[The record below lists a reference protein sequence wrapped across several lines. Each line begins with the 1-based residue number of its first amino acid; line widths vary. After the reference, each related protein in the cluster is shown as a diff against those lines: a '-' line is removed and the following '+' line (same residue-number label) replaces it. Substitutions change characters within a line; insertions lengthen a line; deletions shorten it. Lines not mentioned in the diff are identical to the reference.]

1 MTVLKYTLKQYAILT
16 TLIQQNGVLYLQ
28 GSKVKLKRAI
38 KNIEMF
44 KKDGII
50 SYDDMNVIIERR
62 EWNKSFEIHLKNFK
76 YNKFIVMDIMPTY
89 VIIKLNHD
97 DREN

>member
-28 GSKVKLKRAI
+28 GSKVKLEKAME
-38 KNIEMF
+38 NIEMF

-50 SYDDMNVIIERR
+50 SYDDMNAIIERTR
-62 EWNKSFEIHLKNFK
+62 WEKFFEIHLKNFK
-76 YNKFIVMDIMPTY
+76 YNKFIVMDIMQSS
-89 VIIKLNHD
+89 VMIKLDHN
-97 DREN
+97 DR

>member
-1 MTVLKYTLKQYAILT
+1 MTLLRYTLKQYAILT

-38 KNIEMF
+38 KDIEMF

-50 SYDDMNVIIERR
+50 SYDDINVITERR

-76 YNKFIVMDIMPTY
+76 YNKFIVMDIMQSS
-89 VIIKLNHD
+89 VMIKLDHN